1 MYTRCSDARH
11 SRERIGL
18 LLRRRTPV
26 GALVGI
32 LVAYLAFEL
41 DPLLLP
47 ALLFALFTVA
57 TLREHRTV
65 LLATAALG
73 TDGSRAPADRP
84 CLGRSCRLAAS
95 PSGQPHI
102 VSGGDFSSYPSRTS
116 VL

>member
-84 CLGRSCRLAAS
+84 CLGRSCPLAAA
-95 PSGQPHI
+95 PSGPHI